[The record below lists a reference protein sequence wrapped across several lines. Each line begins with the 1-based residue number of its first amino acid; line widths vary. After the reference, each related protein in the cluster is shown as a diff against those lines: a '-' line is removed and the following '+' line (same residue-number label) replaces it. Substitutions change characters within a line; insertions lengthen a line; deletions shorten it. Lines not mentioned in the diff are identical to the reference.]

1 MKKNLDLKNSQE
13 NPNLNSVFRQ
23 KLIIYMDNLLRGLIS
38 FAVIG
43 IGLFVILT
51 GFLHVKIYWVL
62 PIAFFCSIL
71 ISPLLSKIHLG
82 ERLLCFYENWLNNL
96 MKKWNK

>member
-1 MKKNLDLKNSQE
+1 MKKNLDPKNSQE

-23 KLIIYMDNLLRGLIS
+23 KLIIYMDNILRGLIS
-38 FAVIG
+38 FAVVG

-82 ERLLCFYENWLNNL
+82 ERLLLKYESWLNKL
-96 MKKWNK
+96 VKR